1 VNDCVRTIHLDPTKQ
16 LPVGMIRNRIHHGAD
31 GTAPLEMAADGSFP
45 GIPSTTERRSVK
57 ATSSPPR
64 TPGKIRK
71 TMFARTTNLRST
83 LLRWALAIFTV
94 FLVVH
99 ESLYYLVLNV
109 LVRSSLPGT
118 PYLGIAHHQ
127 GAVPPA
133 PGDKTRNTST
143 ATTTTTPGQMAV
155 VSLHRGHKFA
165 GYLGT
170 WLDGNKAQYAA
181 RHGYR
186 YFNQDD
192 FDRTVNSAS
201 SWPWPW
207 PSSSSSQSLRLSKW
221 QSSVYDRRVKFDKL
235 RFLWSIFQRY
245 PETEVQY
252 ALWLDGDTVIA
263 NANVTLE
270 DRIAEFEHQLLQRHN
285 NNNKENPELLL
296 AWTSDGQ
303 GPNTGV
309 VLLRNCA
316 TMRTLLATALQDTP
330 QHTWADT
337 TFADQAS
344 VMRAIQA
351 NATVYRD
358 GQLLLTELLGRRLQS
373 RVRGPPSSLLYES
386 GDWILHLP
394 NHNRLEMLYS
404 LVQWL

>member
-1 VNDCVRTIHLDPTKQ
+1 MNACAQSNLWPHKQ
-16 LPVGMIRNRIHHGAD
+16 EQGMIRNRIHHGAD
-31 GTAPLEMAADGSFP
+31 GTAPLEMGADGSFP
-45 GIPSTTERRSVK
+45 VVPATTERRSAK
-57 ATSSPPR
+57 ATSSQHNKSRR
-64 TPGKIRK
+64 TK
-71 TMFARTTNLRST
+71 TMFATTTYLRST
-83 LLRWALAIFTV
+83 LLRWVVAIFTV
-94 FLVVH
+94 FLLVH
-99 ESLYYLVLNV
+99 ESLYYLVLNI
-109 LVRSSLPGT
+109 LVRNSVPGT
-118 PYLGIAHHQ
+118 PYLGIAHQ
-127 GAVPPA
+127 PGAVPTIPG
-133 PGDKTRNTST
+133 PGDKTTNTST
-143 ATTTTTPGQMAV
+143 ATTTTTPGQLAV
-155 VSLHRGHKFA
+155 VSLHRGYKFA

-192 FDRTVNSAS
+192 FDQTVNSVSA
-201 SWPWPW
+201 WPW
-207 PSSSSSQSLRLSKW
+207 SSSSSSSFQSLRLSKW

-263 NANVTLE
+263 NPNVTLE

-285 NNNKENPELLL
+285 NNKNPVLLL
-296 AWTSDGQ
+296 AWTSDVQ

-330 QHTWADT
+330 QHTWSDA

-358 GQLLLTELLGRRLQS
+358 GQLLLTEMLGRRLQS
-373 RVRGPPSSLLYES
+373 RVRGLPSSLLYEP

-394 NHNRLEMLYS
+394 YHNRLEMLSS